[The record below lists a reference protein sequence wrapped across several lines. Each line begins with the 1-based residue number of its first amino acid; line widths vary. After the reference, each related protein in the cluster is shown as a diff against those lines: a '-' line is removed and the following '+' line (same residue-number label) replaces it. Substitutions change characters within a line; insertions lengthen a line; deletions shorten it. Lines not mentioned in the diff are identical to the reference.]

1 MLEELRNQI
10 LKELEECNDVVV
22 LNCVLTMLKTVNNNT
37 QKIVNRPYTIQEAAD
52 ELEVT
57 PQTIRAYIHQE
68 KLKAK
73 RQSDKKFSKF
83 LIDKKDLMDFMDK
96 YIYANNIEGE

>member
-10 LKELEECNDVVV
+10 LKELEECDNVVI
-22 LNCVLTMLKTVNNNT
+22 LNCVLTMLKTVNDNT

-57 PQTIRAYIHQE
+57 PQTIRAYIHQG